1 MRAWQQKRPRALI
14 WHKTA
19 ISSSMDGP
27 IFTKLLR
34 VDSLTSNRYITA
46 LKSINYYVK

>member
-1 MRAWQQKRPRALI
+1 MGVATKAPPYFNLAQNSHFL
-14 WHKTA
+14 
-19 ISSSMDGP
+19 SMDGP

-46 LKSINYYVK
+46 LKSIKYHVK

>member
-1 MRAWQQKRPRALI
+1 MWAWQQKRPRALI
-14 WHKTA
+14 WRKTA
-19 ISSSMDGP
+19 IFLGMDGP

-46 LKSINYYVK
+46 LKSIKYHVK

>member
-1 MRAWQQKRPRALI
+1 MGVATKAPRALI
-14 WHKTA
+14 WHKTV
-19 ISSSMDGP
+19 IFLSMDGP

-46 LKSINYYVK
+46 LKSIKYNVK